1 MTIEIMKKAWK
12 KILILATIFTV
23 IIFSSSSLKAAT
35 ISNREVRI
43 TDSRPSQSGVIYDF
57 SGDTSNVTIKC
68 IRMRFCTLP
77 DGLCLLPNGLET
89 TSAIKISTGWNVFNP
104 DNWQINNSVNG
115 DVKLISSSGENGGN
129 SSSWVIGNIKNPSS
143 SGTFYIRVNTYEDSN
158 CTIPQ
163 DFGIFSFSIISGI
176 GVSVTI
182 GGTGGGGGGGNPV
195 PVLFS
200 INPSSVTV
208 GSPGFIMN
216 LTGTNFIP
224 SSIVR
229 FNGSNRQTEFIDQ
242 NHLRAEILSS
252 DLTTP
257 GVFPIT
263 VFNPSPGGGESNSLN
278 FTVNNPI
285 PTLTLI
291 NPSSVTVDSP
301 GFIMNLTGTNF
312 IPSSIVRFNGSNR
325 QTEFIDQNHLRAEI
339 LSSDLTT
346 PGVFPITVFNPSP
359 GGGES
364 NSLNFTVNNPIPTL
378 TLINPSSVTV
388 DSPGFIMTLTGS
400 NFIPS
405 SVVRF
410 AGSDRPTTYINSTT
424 LQAEIFSSDLQNV
437 GYYNITVFNPSPGG
451 GESNAIVFQV
461 VEIGENPLPILT
473 SINPT
478 SVTVGSPGFVMVLT
492 GAGFIPSSVVRFNN
506 SNRVTIYVNSSTLQ
520 AEIPASD
527 LTTPGYYNI
536 TVFNPSPG
544 GGESNA
550 IVFTVNP
557 KEERPPEERPPE
569 ERPPE
574 ERPPEERPPEERPP
588 EERPPEERRE
598 EVSPPIILKPL
609 DGTIQNKKIVEIEGK
624 AQANQPIDIFVN
636 EEKIKTVFSD
646 KNGDFKSTI
655 ELEEGEYFLF
665 LSLKGVKSK
674 AVKIIIDLT
683 PPPPPKLLKI
693 KVLKEEKLIENFK
706 VTLLVKGQSS
716 KDTVSLKFFINPEF
730 LFPVETEKWEKTI
743 ITDLSAGEH
752 SIYAIGYDLAKN
764 ESEPSNVLTFK
775 IGLPLPP
782 VVKEIKEVEKIV
794 KKVID
799 NPKIEETVEK
809 ISPIAV
815 PIATSLSVAA
825 TASAIATTGL
835 SLFRALSLFYLIFTQ
850 PFVLI
855 FSKRRRGWG
864 VVYNSLTKQPIDL
877 AIVRL
882 FDAKTN
888 KLLSTKITDK
898 EGRFIFFADPGV
910 YKITVDKP
918 EYKFPSS
925 ILAGLKEDLKYFH
938 LYFGEE
944 IEVTEKRSIINVNIP
959 LDPEKEIKPDPV
971 LIKEYFY
978 SLLKKAIPIMA
989 FIMSFLFYTIAPNLV
1004 VLIFFILNFILY
1016 LIILFVSPRPKK
1028 DWGVVREKEKRRP
1041 LPLSVVRIFE
1051 ANFNKLLDQQ
1061 VTNFKGQ
1068 YGFLVGGR
1076 KFYLIYS
1083 KKGYKEKRSDIL
1095 NFEGK
1100 EKGKIVGLDVFLEK
1114 SDSH

>member
-1 MTIEIMKKAWK
+1 MKKAWK
-12 KILILATIFTV
+12 KILILATIFTIV
-23 IIFSSSSLKAAT
+23 IFSSSSLKAAT

-115 DVKLISSSGENGGN
+115 DVKLTSSSGENGGN

-242 NHLRAEILSS
+242 NHLRAEIPSS

-291 NPSSVTVDSP
+291 NPSSVTVGSP
-301 GFIMNLTGTNF
+301 GFT
-312 IPSSIVRFNGSNR
+312 
-325 QTEFIDQNHLRAEI
+325 
-339 LSSDLTT
+339 
-346 PGVFPITVFNPSP
+346 
-359 GGGES
+359 
-364 NSLNFTVNNPIPTL
+364 
-378 TLINPSSVTV
+378 
-388 DSPGFIMTLTGS
+388 MTLTGS

-557 KEERPPEERPPE
+557 KEERPPEEKPPEERPPE

-598 EVSPPIILKPL
+598 EVSPPIILKPF

-752 SIYAIGYDLAKN
+752 SIYALGYDLAKN

-815 PIATSLSVAA
+815 PITTSLSVAA

-1100 EKGKIVGLDVFLEK
+1100 EKGKVVGLDVFLEK